1 MRQEKKLNNSV
12 EPVNILG
19 TQTILHQMMNCI
31 CKLKINK
38 VNGTGFFCK
47 IPFGNNVTKYFL
59 MTNHHILNKK
69 HCDINTK
76 INLLINDEK
85 EIKAIDLRIKRTFY
99 FNEENDITLIEINKN
114 DNIKYFLELD
124 DNLFRHNNKILYEHK
139 SLYVL
144 QYPQGKNA
152 AVSYGLLTSLDN
164 LDIKHTCSTENGSSG
179 SPILNLETNK
189 VIGIHKEGSTIFDFN
204 KGTYLK
210 YALIDFINKNKINN
224 NDNIINDMPNINFQN
239 NLNFNINTLDN
250 INIGINNCFNQIN
263 NFSEYN
269 ANLVFNELE
278 NPFYYETNK
287 PGPLTTVFFQDNL
300 GKKTSLI
307 LNPNTTVAETLYI
320 YLKKIGKSEMFG
332 KVENIE
338 FIYNSEK
345 LNFSDSTPLY
355 KFLVFKNNTLIIV
368 SWKKNLLG
376 GP

>member
-1 MRQEKKLNNSV
+1 
-12 EPVNILG
+12 
-19 TQTILHQMMNCI
+19 
-31 CKLKINK
+31 
-38 VNGTGFFCK
+38 
-47 IPFGNNVTKYFL
+47 
-59 MTNHHILNKK
+59 
-69 HCDINTK
+69 
-76 INLLINDEK
+76 
-85 EIKAIDLRIKRTFY
+85 
-99 FNEENDITLIEINKN
+99 
-114 DNIKYFLELD
+114 
-124 DNLFRHNNKILYEHK
+124 
-139 SLYVL
+139 
-144 QYPQGKNA
+144 
-152 AVSYGLLTSLDN
+152 LDN

-287 PGPLTTVFFQDNL
+287 PGPLYTVVFKDNL
-300 GKKTSLI
+300 GKATSLI
-307 LNPNTTVAETLYI
+307 LNPNKTVAEMLYI

-355 KFLVFKNNTLIIV
+355 KFIGFRNNTLIKV

-376 GP
+376 GH

>member
-1 MRQEKKLNNSV
+1 M
-12 EPVNILG
+12 
-19 TQTILHQMMNCI
+19 
-31 CKLKINK
+31 
-38 VNGTGFFCK
+38 
-47 IPFGNNVTKYFL
+47 
-59 MTNHHILNKK
+59 
-69 HCDINTK
+69 
-76 INLLINDEK
+76 
-85 EIKAIDLRIKRTFY
+85 
-99 FNEENDITLIEINKN
+99 
-114 DNIKYFLELD
+114 
-124 DNLFRHNNKILYEHK
+124 
-139 SLYVL
+139 
-144 QYPQGKNA
+144 
-152 AVSYGLLTSLDN
+152 DN

-210 YALIDFINKNKINN
+210 YALIDFINKNKINH
-224 NDNIINDMPNINFQN
+224 NDNIINDIPNINFQN

-287 PGPLTTVFFQDNL
+287 PGPLATVFFKDNF

-307 LNPNTTVAETLYI
+307 LNPNKTVAEMLYI

-355 KFLVFKNNTLIIV
+355 KFLGYTIALIKV
-368 SWKKNLLG
+368 SWKKNLVG
-376 GP
+376 GH